1 LIWVILIIIAFIVF
15 MITLGFIIWANHESP
30 LERAKR
36 EQIATIRARAV
47 RANYELDQ
55 AAFAARRAI
64 FEAIRQGHRDR
75 DS

>member
-1 LIWVILIIIAFIVF
+1 VTWLIVGIVVVIAAVFAFF
-15 MITLGFIIWANHESP
+15 ARACHESP

-36 EQIATIRARAV
+36 EQLAAIRARAV

-64 FEAIRQGHRDR
+64 FEAVQQGLRDR